1 MLVMRWKH
9 ARRDLFGQHMAELD
23 RRGDPA
29 RLRHFAGALADWL
42 MLLLRGRRNQVGR
55 LPLPS

>member
-1 MLVMRWKH
+1 MRWKH
-9 ARRDLFGQHMAELD
+9 ARRDLYGQHMAELE

-55 LPLPS
+55 LQLPS